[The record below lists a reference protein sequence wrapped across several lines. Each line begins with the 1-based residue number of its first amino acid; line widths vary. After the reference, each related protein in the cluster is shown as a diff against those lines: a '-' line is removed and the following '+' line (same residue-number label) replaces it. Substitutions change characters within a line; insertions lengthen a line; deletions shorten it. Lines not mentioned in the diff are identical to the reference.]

1 METLFPELP
10 SSGERPVEVAVTVPD
25 GAGRR
30 CVMHV
35 VAAERDAGQAFAM
48 AFEACRDAEGFEVTA
63 RRFAGG

>member
-1 METLFPELP
+1 
-10 SSGERPVEVAVTVPD
+10 
-25 GAGRR
+25 
-30 CVMHV
+30 MHV

>member
-10 SSGERPVEVAVTVPD
+10 SSGSRPVEVAVTVP
-25 GAGRR
+25 GEAGRR

-35 VAAERDAGQAFAM
+35 VAAEADAVRAFGM
-48 AFEACRDAEGFEVTA
+48 AFGACRDVEDFEVTA